1 MSNTADMIKRKGHLR
16 VEDADTMIGVI
27 EQAIKRRSEKIRSTI
42 AEAKLKIRDE
52 IDFEYYEHRLKYY
65 WSLMEGDIAKL
76 AMKYKK
82 PRNVLGLEELSVEI
96 TNTLRVLKKQKEI
109 NLIKMKILEL
119 PKIELQK
126 FSGEFREWQSFK
138 ELFEEYVHNN
148 KDISNYLK
156 SCLQGDARLMVS
168 HLITES
174 GANYNTA
181 WELLAHRYDNVR
193 KQFNEQLKMEMEKA
207 QTSLSDYQAF
217 AQEKFAALESQLE
230 AQDVEHKRTLDS
242 YRLEIDNKLS
252 QKQQQLDEAE
262 QRELKLK
269 ERFNLLAI
277 SEQELCE
284 KLTSTENAYAA
295 RFQAATEREH
305 NLNERVQALT
315 KELNGLRAS
324 NENRERELRDKLNL
338 SQDEISVLRSSQRSF
353 NETLDRSS
361 GISSPSELA
370 RLQSEADSLHCVLEL
385 KQKEISKLTKHNEEL
400 MRDAEERGI
409 LQSKISLLESNNEM
423 LKSELDIK
431 LEKEKDFLRKINYKT
446 KGQKESWRATTGRQ
460 DVNRYFIPRESP
472 HFGGSREESYFF
484 TDERMDLEPPD
495 EEPNEDKTIKDADD
509 GGMTMEDAVLNLR
522 AKKKRMGC
530 LPIIHIQQLPKG
542 ECSEEENTK
551 VRKKKPHIKGTPSS
565 DVKDEKSAGYR
576 FNEFAEIVMNKL
588 IQHRKITWDFRH
600 GVKEKDAQYA
610 LTFHHE

>member
-1 MSNTADMIKRKGHLR
+1 MSNTADMVQRKGDLRVERITFEKKLR

-27 EQAIKRRSEKIRSTI
+27 EQAIERRSKRIQSTI
-42 AEAKLKIRDE
+42 ADAKININNKDE
-52 IDFEYYEHRLKYY
+52 TEIENYEHRLKFY
-65 WSLMEGDIAKL
+65 WSCMEGDIAKL

-82 PRNVLGLEELSVEI
+82 P
-96 TNTLRVLKKQKEI
+96 Q
-109 NLIKMKILEL
+109 
-119 PKIELQK
+119 LQK
-126 FSGEFREWQSFK
+126 FSGEFREWQPFK

-148 KDISNYLK
+148 KDISDSKKMSYLK
-156 SCLQGDARLMVS
+156 SCIQGDARLMVS

-460 DVNRYFIPRESP
+460 DGRELS
-472 HFGGSREESYFF
+472 F

-588 IQHRKITWDFRH
+588 IQHRKN
-600 GVKEKDAQYA
+600 AQVRPKTSICNNFVVDENQ
-610 LTFHHE
+610 LRSQLRI